1 MTTSAKPSIQALML
15 GATGVVF
22 GDIGTSPLYAFRE
35 VFAGGRVPF
44 SHANVLAATSM
55 FIWALILVVAFKY
68 VALVIL
74 PIVAVATLRR
84 QPSVRAALKVIVWWA
99 VLGGAVL
106 AFGLAPFYDLDAIR
120 TSIRDQSDILL
131 TSPGAVLFHELRLRD
146 EPESVSHTII
156 RLGQA
161 IAAAAILL
169 LTLLAALRPAKM
181 IRYAF
186 EAFFI
191 LLIFGVP
198 ALREWYGIWII
209 ALAALLPLG
218 WPAARGVVFAMGA
231 LASYG
236 VAIWI
241 QAWRGTNFGD
251 IGIFMVLLMLGPA
264 IVIALLEA
272 ADSYAWWRVR
282 RALALTPSPS
292 PDSRRGESVVSSYPL
307 PELGEGGAI
316 APGEGLSPGEG

>member
-1 MTTSAKPSIQALML
+1 
-15 GATGVVF
+15 
-22 GDIGTSPLYAFRE
+22 
-35 VFAGGRVPF
+35 
-44 SHANVLAATSM
+44 
-55 FIWALILVVAFKY
+55 
-68 VALVIL
+68 
-74 PIVAVATLRR
+74 
-84 QPSVRAALKVIVWWA
+84 
-99 VLGGAVL
+99 VL
-106 AFGLAPFYDLDAIR
+106 AFGLAPFYDFDAIR
-120 TSIRDQSDILL
+120 SSVRDQSDILL

-156 RLGQA
+156 RFGQA

-169 LTLLAALRPAKM
+169 LTLLAALRPARM

-264 IVIALLEA
+264 ILIALLEA
-272 ADSYAWWRVR
+272 ADSYAWWRVWHEADR
-282 RALALTPSPS
+282 RQQAAGRIESPAVAD
-292 PDSRRGESVVSSYPL
+292 P
-307 PELGEGGAI
+307 
-316 APGEGLSPGEG
+316 